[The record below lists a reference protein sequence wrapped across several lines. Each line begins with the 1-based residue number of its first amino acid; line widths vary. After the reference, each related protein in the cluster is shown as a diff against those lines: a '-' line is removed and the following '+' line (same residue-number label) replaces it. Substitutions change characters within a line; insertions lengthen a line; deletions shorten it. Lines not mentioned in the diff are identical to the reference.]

1 MAAVSDFEHLTRAPD
16 MLSSLV
22 AEAYDRYVANLQT
35 GASTVDVNGLR
46 TCSMAITIIAV
57 GVIGTFEGMLQQHFM
72 CGDTY
77 AELDKVL
84 RHKAR
89 DDLADRFLDYRL
101 GVNVLKHGV
110 GRSYDKLLARR
121 AALPFVI
128 KGKGEVLFDE
138 GDVSEVGSLVDTRG
152 PFIQQCVEII
162 NEIRCVIGLE

>member
-1 MAAVSDFEHLTRAPD
+1 MAAVSNFEHLTRAPH

-22 AEAYDRYVANLQT
+22 EEVYDQYVVNLQT

-46 TCSMAITIIAV
+46 TCSMAITIIAA

-72 CGDTY
+72 WGDAYT
-77 AELDKVL
+77 ELDKVL
-84 RHKAR
+84 RHKGR

-110 GRSYDKLLARR
+110 GRSYDTLLTRR
-121 AALPFVI
+121 AALPFVM
-128 KGKGEVLFDE
+128 KGKGEAFFNE
-138 GDVSEVGSLVDTRG
+138 GDVSEVGGLVDTRG
-152 PFIQQCVEII
+152 PFIQHCVEII